1 VAGGRAHLFC
11 HYCNFLR
18 IPVAFSMCADSSLVL
33 RVRSR
38 DGLERVRV
46 QSLDCSV
53 SELKQSIRQQLF
65 APGDGQEI
73 LALSTNK
80 DLLTKD
86 DIGASLR
93 RVDSL
98 SPPRTPLADH
108 QCRPVFDHEPQ
119 VSVPKVSR
127 TCRTA

>member
-1 VAGGRAHLFC
+1 
-11 HYCNFLR
+11 
-18 IPVAFSMCADSSLVL
+18 MCADSSLVL

-98 SPPRTPLADH
+98 SPPPNPTSRS
-108 QCRPVFDHEPQ
+108 PVFDHEPQ